1 MNWNDLWIVA
11 VTLMGVGVIGL
22 LLFDGRRDRA
32 YGIHT
37 ASFVVLVLGA
47 WTLFAW
53 GAFIHH
59 PYVPPTPN
67 EVCAE
72 RGGVRQVAP
81 STGWGGGPY
90 VVCMD
95 GYSTEDVL
103 A

>member
-1 MNWNDLWIVA
+1 MSWNDLWIVA
-11 VTLMGVGVIGL
+11 ASLMAVGLIGL
-22 LLFDGRRDRA
+22 LLFDGRRDKA
-32 YGIHT
+32 DGVH
-37 ASFVVLVLGA
+37 AALFGLLCLGML
-47 WTLFAW
+47 TLFAW

-59 PYVPPTPN
+59 PYVPPAPN

-90 VVCMD
+90 VVCMN

>member
-1 MNWNDLWIVA
+1 MIDWNDLWIVGLVMVGLGGVWLWARDQKQADWEVVFSFFGLVCGGMA
-11 VTLMGVGVIGL
+11 VFMVWM
-22 LLFDGRRDRA
+22 F
-32 YGIHT
+32 
-37 ASFVVLVLGA
+37 FVY
-47 WTLFAW
+47 
-53 GAFIHH
+53 H

-95 GYSTEDVL
+95 GYSTEDVM